1 MGGEQTIGDITI
13 FPCMDVCPCYAPQ
26 PNEKQYRPEIR
37 YTHSPR
43 QYLKNGFFFFYR
55 KTDPGGR
62 WIRKTSAS
70 RGFSANLLGYI
81 VFVSFI
87 TIIITCIKYILNF
100 ERAQK

>member
-43 QYLKNGFFFFYR
+43 QYLKNGFF
-55 KTDPGGR
+55 
-62 WIRKTSAS
+62 
-70 RGFSANLLGYI
+70 
-81 VFVSFI
+81 SFI
-87 TIIITCIKYILNF
+87 EKLTPGAAGF
-100 ERAQK
+100 EKLPRHVDFLQISSVTLFLLVL